1 VLEFV
6 IFVCTGLLVYWF
18 VRTLLLL
25 RALEEPNSGP
35 RRILV
40 ILAVHAACIIAI
52 LFLGAATEKAIF
64 FVLGERPILSGPGLI
79 IWALGMIAF
88 LSPVLYLIG
97 KLESWRQR
105 TKPVS
110 GKRS

>member
-1 VLEFV
+1 MNSS
-6 IFVCTGLLVYWF
+6 
-18 VRTLLLL
+18 
-25 RALEEPNSGP
+25 EES
-35 RRILV
+35 V
-40 ILAVHAACIIAI
+40 
-52 LFLGAATEKAIF
+52 
-64 FVLGERPILSGPGLI
+64 

-105 TKPVS
+105 TKSVS